1 MMVFSSYR
9 PHESC
14 RCLSS
19 VSTSVRW
26 IAEKRLAAQSAQ
38 HYPNSISLAWSWKFQ
53 SGVNLESV
61 PASRRPTPR
70 RLHPVRA
77 LNEQRFYLG
86 PLPEFRTDPFPVR
99 YPSANTSV
107 SCTLDSS
114 TALRLR
120 CCAEFNHDE
129 TPESSIGT
137 HWVVQ

>member
-14 RCLSS
+14 CDLELASSS

-53 SGVNLESV
+53 SGVNLDSV
-61 PASRRPTPR
+61 PAPRRPTPR

-77 LNEQRFYLG
+77 LNEQRFYPD
-86 PLPEFRTDPFPVR
+86 PLPEFRTDDPFPV
-99 YPSANTSV
+99 AV
-107 SCTLDSS
+107 SICK
-114 TALRLR
+114 
-120 CCAEFNHDE
+120 
-129 TPESSIGT
+129 
-137 HWVVQ
+137 